1 MNCYAKRGASLQ
13 NGMGWAMTQM
23 LHRAQ
28 SPKFKGMVQN
38 RKGVM
43 RADLLTIVPFCIV
56 QKVISNLKIK
66 IILLAIKV

>member
-13 NGMGWAMTQM
+13 NGMGWAMTQI

-38 RKGVM
+38 RKGVI
-43 RADLLTIVPFCIV
+43 RADKLRLCLSALYKKLYQT
-56 QKVISNLKIK
+56 
-66 IILLAIKV
+66 